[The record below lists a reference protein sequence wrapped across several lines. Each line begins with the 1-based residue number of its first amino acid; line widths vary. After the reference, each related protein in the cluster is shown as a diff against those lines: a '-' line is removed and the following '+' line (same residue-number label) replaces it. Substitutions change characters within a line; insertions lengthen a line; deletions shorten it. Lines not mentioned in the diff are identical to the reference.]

1 MPLTAASQ
9 TALRTATFRAQ
20 HQRVDPIRVF
30 DDPFAIPL
38 LGGQALESVDEHGP
52 KDRWGARFLVAA
64 RARLAEDLL
73 AQAVTRGVK
82 RYLVLGAG
90 LDTFA
95 LRNPHPGLEVVEID
109 HPATQAFKRERYA
122 AAKLAIPPSLTFLA
136 VDFETDDLC
145 ARLADMGP
153 APATFCSW
161 LGVTYYLP
169 LPAIR
174 ATLAAV
180 AHCAPATEVV
190 LDHYL
195 PPDALPPDDAA
206 RLTALSTRVAALGE
220 PFVSLLTP
228 GDLKHELS
236 RAGFTSID
244 TPTPMDLARRYLGAS
259 VPPGAGFAGYAHARR
274 G

>member
-1 MPLTAASQ
+1 VL
-9 TALRTATFRAQ
+9 
-20 HQRVDPIRVF
+20 

-38 LGGQALESVDEHGP
+38 LGDRALESVDEHGP
-52 KDRWGARFLVAA
+52 QERFGARFLVTA

-73 AQAVTRGVK
+73 AQAVARGVT
-82 RYLVLGAG
+82 RYVVLGAG

-95 LRNPHPGLEVVEID
+95 LRNPHPGLEVVEVD

-122 AAKLAIPPSLTFLA
+122 AAKLAVPPSLTFLA
-136 VDFETDDLC
+136 VDFETDDLA
-145 ARLADMGP
+145 ARLAELGP
-153 APATFCSW
+153 SPATFCSW
-161 LGVTYYLP
+161 LGVSYYLP

-180 AHCAPATEVV
+180 ARCAPASELV

-195 PPDALPPDDAA
+195 PPGALPPDDAA
-206 RLTALSTRVAALGE
+206 RLTALSARVAALGE

-228 GDLKHELS
+228 EALRSELAL
-236 RAGFTSID
+236 AGFTSVD
-244 TPTPMDLARRYLGAS
+244 TPTPRELAQRYLGAA